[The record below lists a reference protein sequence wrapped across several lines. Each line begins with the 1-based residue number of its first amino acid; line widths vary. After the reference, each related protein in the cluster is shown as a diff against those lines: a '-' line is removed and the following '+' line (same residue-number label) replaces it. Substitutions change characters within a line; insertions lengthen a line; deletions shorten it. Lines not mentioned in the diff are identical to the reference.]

1 MDDEELNEYV
11 DKFETLLG
19 RKLDP
24 GRGKAV
30 PLRLTID
37 KVKMLHRSLLWYLV
51 SPHLLG
57 KFPNRRSI
65 NSSAKCVFVVD
76 SVTFLY
82 MLRHS
87 FRYHGLGF
95 KHLLTVFP
103 FRPFAMAG
111 LYKSPARTLTYWH
124 RPHTSKTAIPV
135 LFVHGIGIGLYP
147 YVNFLAQLNRKHR
160 KTPPHKFTAS
170 QASAQLD
177 GDVGIIAIEIMPIS
191 FRITRAMPSQ
201 EQLAGEILG
210 ILRHHGWEKVVLVTH
225 SYGSVIATHLLR
237 NEVMSRICGPTLLID
252 PVSILLHFPDVA
264 YNFTCRKPKRA
275 NEHQLYYFASMDM
288 GVSHTLARHFFWNEC
303 ILWRE
308 DMANRKITVVLS
320 GRDLIVDAEAV
331 GRYLTK
337 ENNLPVPTDWKHGPW
352 RGEGLDIIWFED
364 LDHAQVF
371 DTTTGYATLA
381 KVVTD
386 YSSKGAE
393 SPTSIGLASG
403 N

>member
-1 MDDEELNEYV
+1 MEDEELEEYV
-11 DKFETLLG
+11 ERFETLLG

-24 GRGKAV
+24 GRGNAV

-37 KVKMLHRSLLWYLV
+37 EVKMLHRSLLWYLV
-51 SPHLLG
+51 SPQLLG
-57 KFPNRRSI
+57 KSLNRRRTKSVE
-65 NSSAKCVFVVD
+65 KCVFVVD
-76 SVTFLY
+76 SVTFVY

-87 FRYHGLGF
+87 FRYHGLGL
-95 KHLLTVFP
+95 KHWLTVFP
-103 FRPFAMAG
+103 FRPLAIAG
-111 LYKSPARTLTYWH
+111 LHKSPTRTLTYWH

-135 LFVHGIGIGLYP
+135 LFIHGIGIGLYP
-147 YVNFLAQLNRKHR
+147 YVNFLSQLNRKYR
-160 KTPPHKFTAS
+160 KPTSHIFTAS

-177 GDVGIIAIEIMPIS
+177 GDIGIIAIEIMPIS
-191 FRITRAMPSQ
+191 FRITKPMPSQ
-201 EQLAGEILG
+201 EQLAGEILA
-210 ILRHHGWEKVVLVTH
+210 ILKHHGWEKVVLVTH

-237 NEVMSRICGPTLLID
+237 NEVTSRIFGPTLLID
-252 PVSILLHFPDVA
+252 PVSILLHCPDVA

-288 GVSHTLARHFFWNEC
+288 GVAHTLARHFFWNEC

-308 DMANRKITVVLS
+308 DIANRITTIVLS

-337 ENNLPVPTDWKHGPW
+337 RNNLPVSTEWKHQPW

-371 DTTTGYATLA
+371 DAITGYATLA
-381 KVVTD
+381 RVVTE
-386 YSSKGAE
+386 YSSKGAD
-393 SPTSIGLASG
+393 PPIWDGLASG